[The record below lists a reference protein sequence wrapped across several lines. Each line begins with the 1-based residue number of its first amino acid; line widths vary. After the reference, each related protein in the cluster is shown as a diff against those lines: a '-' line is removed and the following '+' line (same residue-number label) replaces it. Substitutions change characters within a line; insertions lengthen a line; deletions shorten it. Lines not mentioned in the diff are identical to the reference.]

1 MNTRLIIASLVIWTL
16 ALGAYHVI
24 SWWTYRP
31 LGSPTVGL
39 SITLDQATAR
49 EGGTVTVKSTF
60 TKTRACNG
68 TVSWIARR
76 INNGKVDD
84 FLLRPVFS
92 AVRPAI
98 GWQTS
103 EARLYVDIPPG
114 KYLVGP
120 TVLYNCP
127 DGDYFAEG
135 QNGQPVEWVTLEV
148 TAK

>member
-1 MNTRLIIASLVIWTL
+1 MNTKLIAISLAIWTL
-16 ALGAYHVI
+16 ALGGYHAF

-39 SITLDQATAR
+39 SIALDQAMAR
-49 EGGTVTVKSTF
+49 EGEIITVTSTF
-60 TKTRACNG
+60 SKNRACTG

-76 INNGKVDD
+76 INNGKVDE

-103 EARLYVDIPPG
+103 EVRLYVDIPPG

-135 QNGQPVEWVTLEV
+135 QNGQPVEWVPLEV